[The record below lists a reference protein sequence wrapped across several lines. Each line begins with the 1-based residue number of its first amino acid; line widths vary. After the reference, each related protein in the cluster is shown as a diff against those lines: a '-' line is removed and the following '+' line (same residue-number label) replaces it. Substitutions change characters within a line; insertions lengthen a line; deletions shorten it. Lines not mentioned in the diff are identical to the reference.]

1 MPTHVTRHTSTMSA
15 LLTSARTDRSMTVK
29 NTNVNPSVGG
39 NRSRVG
45 R

>member
-29 NTNVNPSVGG
+29 NANANPVVPG
-39 NRSRVG
+39 NG
-45 R
+45 RPV